1 MKTYKNL
8 NKQFINGEWI
18 AGKGDDLID
27 VNPFDNKKL
36 TTFKSATKEDV
47 DKAHE
52 AAKNAFKTWSKT
64 LPQERR
70 GLLLNAINII
80 EKRKEE
86 IADWIVK
93 ESGSARVKAETE
105 IMAATLM
112 MQEAASMPNRM
123 EGRIYPSPI
132 PGKESR
138 AYRKP
143 LGVLGIITPWNFPFH
158 LSMRS
163 IAPALALGNTI
174 VVKPAS
180 STPVSGATLIAKIF
194 EEAGVP
200 KGVFNVTAGKG
211 SDIGDYFV
219 KHPTSKLISFT
230 GSTPVGR
237 NIGKIAGEALKKVS
251 LELGGNNVFIVRE
264 DANIEKAVEA
274 AIFGKFYH
282 QGQICMAINRIL
294 VHQNIFD
301 EFKDLFI
308 KKAKALKV
316 GNPVKDDKVIIGPI
330 IDEKELNRI
339 MKNLQKSLAK
349 GAKLELGGKQ
359 HDNIIEPTVL
369 TNVTN
374 DMIIANQ
381 EIFGPIAPLIKF
393 KDDEEALEMANA
405 LEYGLSGAIF
415 SENTEEALAMAH
427 LIETGMVHINDQT
440 VNDDAN
446 APFGGEKGSG
456 MGRFNGEF
464 VLEEFTTVQ
473 WITVQ
478 HKERDYSPLA

>member
-1 MKTYKNL
+1 MKFYKNL

-18 AGKGDDLID
+18 NGQGEDLID
-27 VNPFDNKKL
+27 VNPYNDEEI
-36 TTFKSATKEDV
+36 TIFKSATKKDV
-47 DKAHE
+47 DNAHK
-52 AAKNAFKTWSKT
+52 AAKKAFKSWSKT

-70 GLLLNAINII
+70 GIILNAINII
-80 EKRKEE
+80 DKRKDE

-112 MQEAASMPNRM
+112 MHEAASMPNRM

-138 AYRKP
+138 AYRKS

-194 EEAGVP
+194 EEAGIP

-219 KHPTSKLISFT
+219 KHPISKLISFT
-230 GSTPVGR
+230 GSTPVGK

-264 DANIEKAVEA
+264 DANIEKAAEA
-274 AIFGKFYH
+274 AVFGKFYH

-294 VHQNIFD
+294 VHEKIFE
-301 EFKDLFI
+301 EFKNTFI
-308 KKAKALKV
+308 KKVKALKV
-316 GNPVKDDKVIIGPI
+316 GNPTTDEKVIIGPI
-330 IDEKELNRI
+330 IDNKEIDRI
-339 MKNLQKSLAK
+339 MENLQKSLAN

-359 HDNIIEPTVL
+359 DNNIIEPTVL

-374 DMIIANQ
+374 DMVIAN
-381 EIFGPIAPLIKF
+381 EETFGPIAPLIKF
-393 KDDEEALEMANA
+393 KNDEEAIEIANSLEF
-405 LEYGLSGAIF
+405 GLSGAIF
-415 SENTEEALAMAH
+415 SKNTEEALAMAH
-427 LIETGMVHINDQT
+427 NIETGMVHINDQT

-473 WITVQ
+473 WITIQ
-478 HKERDYSPLA
+478 HEARDYAPLA